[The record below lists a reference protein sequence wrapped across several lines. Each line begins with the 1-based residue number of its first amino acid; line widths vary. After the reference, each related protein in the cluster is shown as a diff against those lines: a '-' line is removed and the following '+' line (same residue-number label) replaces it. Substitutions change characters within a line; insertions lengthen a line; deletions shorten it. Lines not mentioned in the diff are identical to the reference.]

1 MSGKAINMG
10 HLENMLE
17 DLSDEQLANCVGGLS
32 LNLWKGS
39 DGTEGVSVLENGN
52 LIQTHLLGSV
62 DAPIGVTTNLLG
74 TQIGADT
81 GGSLRAQMR

>member
-32 LNLWKGS
+32 LNLWQGC

-62 DAPIGVTTNLLG
+62 DAPLGVTINLWG
-74 TQIGADT
+74 TEIGGDT
-81 GGSLRAQMR
+81 GGSVRAQMR